1 MLTFTSTAA
10 IKYHHEPS
18 RSRVA
23 FRHVTVRSATKKQKK
38 KNEQPQRSPALIHL
52 PTRADR
58 VAPCSNIAT
67 PYTAGLT
74 RRDKRKATQ
83 CWTDTG
89 CVTEETNRD
98 QCAIGYNMAPP
109 QQAITL
115 QEADEKYKAALKRL
129 VIGEGTVALKY
140 GSMYFAVPTV
150 RVMFVFTKEDAQ
162 YTALRWA
169 VEKMHYV
176 CSLSMTTEEAVE
188 NFLNGRPHLVFID
201 ARSKNTIDPILLCRT
216 LGGYKWSQYSCI
228 VAVVKKGLAD
238 KQEAAIV
245 PLLRAGYTRWMLET
259 ASPIVCLNEIIQI
272 EHNDLMHLWKLMT
285 SEALFSALHY
295 VRDGVI
301 VTGPAHEI
309 QFMNRAA
316 EKLVGYSVE
325 EMLGEDAQ
333 ELHRT
338 DSLKEDVAANIID
351 QLDKG
356 RAWEGTLFNRR
367 KTGECV
373 PVWSKIAAVDN
384 NATPGKLDHVVYIKE
399 SPFLMEKPF
408 PPEAEIG
415 SRRWSVE
422 RKCILLNILRQR
434 EEILCLKGNAIL
446 IQRQRA
452 KSEGVVK
459 LLMATQENSPPPVA
473 QALEGVLDI
482 LRSTDLYNPQLAA
495 GQEKTEDQM
504 TSDLVAGLTGTGQ
517 KPTGVRRLS
526 HETALMKGID
536 EPSAHRS
543 RNRAKSLCAW
553 RATRA
558 SADAVNVVKASTVH
572 AGMTGMLPSLVAA
585 PSRIKDLLEGDVKWE
600 FDIIELES
608 LTGRR
613 PLIWLGLSLFAKM
626 NVPTSI
632 ECDDATI
639 RNWLQL
645 IESHY
650 QDNPYHNSTHAA
662 DVMQATAYFL
672 LRLRKKDIFDP
683 LDEAICLISA
693 VFHDVDHPGKVK
705 PISLQL
711 EPRAGRTVQRPSHHA
726 AYAFKLTLS
735 DEKVNIF
742 QNMDRDVYR
751 TARTSII
758 DMVLATEMTK
768 HFEHLSKFL
777 NAFQKPL
784 QESEPIEQE
793 AMQERGEAL
802 SLRSPDSLQLIK
814 RMLIKCA
821 DVSNPARPTEFCIQ
835 WAHRIAEEYCEQ
847 TDEEKRRGL
856 PVAMPAF
863 DRATCN
869 IAGSQTG
876 FINYFVRDMFRA
888 WTDFGDFPELM
899 EYIDKNFIYWKDKE
913 PSSTQQGSR

>member
-1 MLTFTSTAA
+1 MPHPLATRQLRWFSSEHEEEDCTAGQSQRSRSTST
-10 IKYHHEPS
+10 ERS
-18 RSRVA
+18 RSRSVQRTAA
-23 FRHVTVRSATKKQKK
+23 FTPQQVRRNKD
-38 KNEQPQRSPALIHL
+38 PDP
-52 PTRADR
+52 
-58 VAPCSNIAT
+58 
-67 PYTAGLT
+67 GL
-74 RRDKRKATQ
+74 RRGT
-83 CWTDTG
+83 TTS
-89 CVTEETNRD
+89 RD
-98 QCAIGYNMAPP
+98 QRPIQRIHQHSCNMAPP
-109 QQAITL
+109 QQAAAL
-115 QEADEKYKAALKRL
+115 QEADEKYKAALQRL

-150 RVMFVFTKEDAQ
+150 RVMFVFTKDDAQ
-162 YTALRWA
+162 YSALRWA

-176 CSLSMTTEEAVE
+176 CSLSTTTEEAVE
-188 NFLNGRPHLVFID
+188 NFLNCRPHLVFID

-216 LGGYKWSQYSCI
+216 LCGYKWSQYSCI

-238 KQEAAIV
+238 RQEAAIV
-245 PLLRAGYTRWMLET
+245 PLLRAGYKRWMLET
-259 ASPIVCLNEIIQI
+259 CSTMVCLNEIIQI

-301 VTGPAHEI
+301 VTGPTHEI
-309 QFMNRAA
+309 QLLQPSAGHQNSRVETGAEGKLTIAFPHVRVQFMNRAA

-338 DSLKEDVAANIID
+338 DSLKEDVAANISD
-351 QLDKG
+351 QLEKG

-367 KTGECV
+367 KNGECV
-373 PVWSKIAAVDN
+373 PVWSKIAPVDN
-384 NATPGKLDHVVYIKE
+384 SAAPGKLDHVVYIKE
-399 SPFLMEKPF
+399 NPFLMDKPF
-408 PPEAEIG
+408 PPEAVVF
-415 SRRWSVE
+415 SRRQSY
-422 RKCILLNILRQR
+422 
-434 EEILCLKGNAIL
+434 
-446 IQRQRA
+446 A
-452 KSEGVVK
+452 KYHAMVIEAPVTKVIK
-459 LLMATQENSPPPVA
+459 LLMATQENSPPSVA
-473 QALEGVLDI
+473 QALEGVMDI
-482 LRSTDLYNPQLAA
+482 LHSTDLYNPQLAA

-504 TSDLVAGLTGTGQ
+504 TTDLVAGLTGTGQ

-526 HETALMKGID
+526 HETALMK
-536 EPSAHRS
+536 
-543 RNRAKSLCAW
+543 
-553 RATRA
+553 
-558 SADAVNVVKASTVH
+558 VNVVKASAAH
-572 AGMTGMLPSLVAA
+572 AGTSVSLPSLVAA
-585 PSRIKDLLEGDVKWE
+585 PTRIKDLLDGDVKWE
-600 FDIIELES
+600 FDVLELEA

-693 VFHDVDHPGKVK
+693 VFHDVDHPGKSSPFLCNSDHELAILYNDRSV
-705 PISLQL
+705 L
-711 EPRAGRTVQRPSHHA
+711 ESHHA

-777 NAFQKPL
+777 NCFQKPL
-784 QESEPIEQE
+784 QETEMNEQE

-835 WAHRIAEEYCEQ
+835 WAHRIAEEYCGQ

-863 DRATCN
+863 DRAMCN
-869 IAGSQTG
+869 VAGSQTG
-876 FINYFVRDMFRA
+876 FINYFVRDMFKA
-888 WTDFGDFPELM
+888 WSDFGDFPELM

-913 PSSTQQGSR
+913 PPSTQQGSR

>member
-1 MLTFTSTAA
+1 
-10 IKYHHEPS
+10 
-18 RSRVA
+18 
-23 FRHVTVRSATKKQKK
+23 
-38 KNEQPQRSPALIHL
+38 
-52 PTRADR
+52 
-58 VAPCSNIAT
+58 
-67 PYTAGLT
+67 
-74 RRDKRKATQ
+74 
-83 CWTDTG
+83 
-89 CVTEETNRD
+89 
-98 QCAIGYNMAPP
+98 MAPP
-109 QQAITL
+109 QQAAAL

-150 RVMFVFTKEDAQ
+150 RVMFVFTKDDAQ
-162 YTALRWA
+162 YNALRWA

-176 CSLSMTTEEAVE
+176 CSLSTTTEEAVE
-188 NFLNGRPHLVFID
+188 NFLNCRPHLVFID

-216 LGGYKWSQYSCI
+216 LCGYKWSQYSCI

-238 KQEAAIV
+238 RQEAAIV
-245 PLLRAGYTRWMLET
+245 PLLRAGYKRWILET
-259 ASPIVCLNEIIQI
+259 CSPMVCLNEIIQI

-301 VTGPAHEI
+301 VTGPTHEI

-338 DSLKEDVAANIID
+338 DSLKEDVAANISD

-373 PVWSKIAAVDN
+373 PVWSKIAPVDN
-384 NATPGKLDHVVYIKE
+384 SAAPGKLDHVVYIKE
-399 SPFLMEKPF
+399 NPFLMDKPF
-408 PPEAEIG
+408 PPEAVVL
-415 SRRWSVE
+415 SRRQSF
-422 RKCILLNILRQR
+422 
-434 EEILCLKGNAIL
+434 
-446 IQRQRA
+446 A
-452 KSEGVVK
+452 KYHAMVIEAPVTKVIK
-459 LLMATQENSPPPVA
+459 LLMATQENSPPSVA
-473 QALEGVLDI
+473 QALESVIDI
-482 LRSTDLYNPQLAA
+482 LHSTDLYNPQLAA

-526 HETALMKGID
+526 HETALMK
-536 EPSAHRS
+536 
-543 RNRAKSLCAW
+543 
-553 RATRA
+553 
-558 SADAVNVVKASTVH
+558 VNVVKASATH
-572 AGMTGMLPSLVAA
+572 AGMTVTLPSLVAA

-600 FDIIELES
+600 FDILELES

-626 NVPTSI
+626 NVHTSI

-693 VFHDVDHPGKVK
+693 VFHDVDHPGKSSPFLCNSNHELAILYNDRSV
-705 PISLQL
+705 L
-711 EPRAGRTVQRPSHHA
+711 ESHHA

-777 NAFQKPL
+777 NCFQKPL
-784 QESEPIEQE
+784 QESEMNEPETV
-793 AMQERGEAL
+793 QERGDIL

-835 WAHRIAEEYCEQ
+835 WAHRIAEEYCGQ

-869 IAGSQTG
+869 VAGSQTG
-876 FINYFVRDMFRA
+876 FINYFVRDMYRA
-888 WTDFGDFPELM
+888 WSDFGDFPELM